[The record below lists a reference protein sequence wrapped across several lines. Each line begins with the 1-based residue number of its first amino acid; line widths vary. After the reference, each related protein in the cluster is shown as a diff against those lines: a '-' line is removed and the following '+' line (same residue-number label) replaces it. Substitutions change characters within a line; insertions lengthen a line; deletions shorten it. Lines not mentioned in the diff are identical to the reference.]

1 MDVGE
6 VVTSW
11 CCISVPP
18 QHQQPLSWCR
28 QLNHVPTVTAA
39 PRENSCCQKS
49 RDAVWKSISKH
60 GVPTFTLKSLCL
72 ARPTLTRPA
81 TPLSSVD
88 TVGFP
93 ITGGAA
99 VDLLIISCLLIL
111 LCWEK
116 VQTIEERRACAASR
130 PRATERAVLN
140 RYIVLYW
147 SLLWLGS
154 WAITAGSAVKG
165 RCYVVI

>member
-39 PRENSCCQKS
+39 PRGNSCCQKS

-60 GVPTFTLKSLCL
+60 GVPTFTLKSLL
-72 ARPTLTRPA
+72 GPPHPHSASH
-81 TPLSSVD
+81 TPLISWHGRFSNHRRRCS
-88 TVGFP
+88 
-93 ITGGAA
+93 
-99 VDLLIISCLLIL
+99 LIICLLIL
-111 LCWEK
+111 FGLCCVERK
-116 VQTIEERRACAASR
+116 YKLEERRACAVTR
-130 PRATERAVLN
+130 PRATEWAVLN